1 MACNASGRILLL
13 TTFPETVTSI
23 YLPFKTSQAYFQ
35 CIVLRAVAIGI
46 DLSSVMVVSRATGNS
61 YSLSPEHAVESTICH
76 LHSASF
82 LSSHPTWCQRS
93 TGSIFSDQGWQE
105 CGCAALLSLAL
116 TNYELTHV
124 NKCGKRRRIVVGCCL
139 FFIRFRGRGIKKWL
153 TACRE
158 CAYWRRGGGRWERRG
173 GWHLQE
179 HMLDSF
185 HSPLGDND

>member
-1 MACNASGRILLL
+1 MSRWSAEQQGTPILCLQNTL
-13 TTFPETVTSI
+13 SRVPSATCI
-23 YLPFKTSQAYFQ
+23 LHPFLF
-35 CIVLRAVAIGI
+35 
-46 DLSSVMVVSRATGNS
+46 
-61 YSLSPEHAVESTICH
+61 
-76 LHSASF
+76 
-82 LSSHPTWCQRS
+82 SHPTWCQRS
-93 TGSIFSDQGWQE
+93 TGSIFSDRGWQE

-173 GWHLQE
+173 GGICKNICWILFILLLVT
-179 HMLDSF
+179 MID
-185 HSPLGDND
+185 GI